1 MKPCT
6 WNLRTALAVLLSL
19 LPSLVLAQPPCDI
32 TAPASVDYN
41 ETFTL
46 CGPTGARYEYEW
58 YGPGV
63 APNSRTRCI
72 TARIS
77 QTGTHEFLLIISRD
91 DNELTR
97 CRKLVNVGGA
107 TGGARSCEISGPNSI
122 RFGERAQLC
131 GPDDGLHTFRW
142 EGPDG
147 YTATSACINV
157 REEGTYFLT
166 SRNKVTGRT
175 RQCTHRL
182 SVVGSPD
189 ETCDITGPSVIPAG
203 STVQLCAPSRGNTSY
218 QWTGPGNFSSSSRCI
233 TVGDP
238 GVYSVRLRNS
248 SSGQVERCSRTLTLS
263 GDDGDGVEDPDGVV
277 YDNCPRDYI
286 FWRNAFTSPGRGG
299 AFSQVELRDIARMID
314 DRSRYF
320 NWGNDVQGAREALSP
335 ASPLTRRKQVA
346 RQFAALLAN
355 VAAGELGL
363 VAENGDQVGLDP
375 DTRVTYPGVTSIRE
389 LITRTE
395 RLLSSGR
402 GSFARLHSTLN
413 AINRGRGIESTCE

>member
-1 MKPCT
+1 MKLRQ
-6 WNLRTALAVLLSL
+6 WYFRTAFAVLLSV
-19 LPSLVLAQPPCDI
+19 LPSVVLAQQPCEI

-46 CGPTGARYEYEW
+46 CGPTGARYQYEW

-63 APNSRTRCI
+63 EANDRTRCV

-91 DNELTR
+91 GAELTR
-97 CRKLVNVGGA
+97 CRTVVNVGGA

-166 SRNKVTGRT
+166 TRNKVTGRT

-182 SVVGSPD
+182 SVVGPPD
-189 ETCDITGPSVIPAG
+189 EACDIIGPSVIPARG
-203 STVQLCAPSRGNTSY
+203 TVQLCVPSRSNTSY
-218 QWTGPGNFSSSSRCI
+218 QWTGPRNFSSSSRCI
-233 TVGDP
+233 TVRDP
-238 GVYSVRLRNS
+238 GVYTVRIRNS
-248 SSGQVERCSRTLTLS
+248 SSGRVERCSQTLTLA
-263 GDDGDGVEDPDGVV
+263 GDRDDGEDPEGVI

-286 FWRNAFTSPGRGG
+286 FWRNAFASRGRGS
-299 AFSQVELRDIARMID
+299 AFTQAELRDVARVMD
-314 DRSRYF
+314 ERSVYF
-320 NWGNDVQGAREALSP
+320 NWRNDVEGAREALSP

-346 RQFAALLAN
+346 RQYAALLAN

-363 VAENGDQVGLDP
+363 TAENGDQIGLDP
-375 DTRVTYPGVTSIRE
+375 DTRVTHPGVTSIRE
-389 LITRTE
+389 LIASTE

-402 GSFARLHSTLN
+402 GSYARLNSTLN
-413 AINRGRGIESTCE
+413 AINRGRGIDSTCE